1 MSGAGQPDLNE
12 IEERLAAVAEGRISR
27 DDADR
32 WAARWVTDSGLHWD
46 DLRWWALNRLFGIDL
61 PAEPGNGYLHDDEQV
76 REWLQELRRRRATQS
91 PMT

>member
-1 MSGAGQPDLNE
+1 MSGGGQPDLDE
-12 IEERLAAVAEGRISR
+12 IEERFAAVAEGRISR

-32 WAARWVTDSGLHWD
+32 WAARWVTDDELHWD

-61 PAEPGNGYLHDDEQV
+61 PAAPDNGYLHDDEQV
-76 REWLQELRRRRATQS
+76 RGWLLELRRRRTTQS

>member
-1 MSGAGQPDLNE
+1 MSGGGQPDLDE
-12 IEERLAAVAEGRISR
+12 IEERFAAVVEGRISR

-32 WAARWVTDSGLHWD
+32 WAARWVTDGELHWD
-46 DLRWWALNRLFGIDL
+46 DLSWWALNKLFGIDL
-61 PAEPGNGYLHDDEQV
+61 PAAPNSDYLHDDDQI